1 MTAKADMRGIAG
13 GIQSE
18 RLDLLPMTAA
28 FLSAS
33 LAGDIAKAE
42 KLLGRTLPPEW
53 LHDEGLMRIRLG
65 QLRFK
70 PMLQP
75 WLLRAVILRATGG
88 MIGHIGFHTAP
99 GAAYLQTIAPGGVEM
114 GYTIFPAFRRQG
126 YATEAVAALMRWA
139 MQEQNVQRFVLS
151 ISPGNNPSLRIANHF
166 GFRKVGSHMDEEAGL
181 EDIFVL
187 ERNETAQA

>member
-1 MTAKADMRGIAG
+1 MQGIAD

-28 FLSAS
+28 FISAS
-33 LAGDIAKAE
+33 LAGDIEKAE
-42 KLLGRTLPPEW
+42 ALLGLAPPPEW
-53 LHDEGLMRIRLG
+53 LCAQGLMRIRLG
-65 QLRFK
+65 QLRFD

-75 WLLRAVILRATGG
+75 WLLRAVILRATGS

-99 GAAYLQTIAPGGVEM
+99 GAAYLQPIAPGGVEM

-126 YATEAVAALMRWA
+126 YATEAVASLMRWA
-139 MQEQNVQRFVLS
+139 MQEKNIQRFVLS
-151 ISPGNNPSLRIANHF
+151 ISPENRPSLRIANHF
-166 GFRKVGSHMDEEAGL
+166 GFRKVGSYMDEEDGL

-187 ERNETAQA
+187 ELNETDKA